1 MEKYIIELVLGTV
14 ENINL
19 KKEIIPLN
27 IFTLQQII
35 TFINEDSNYIFP
47 DNFLDLWD
55 VFKVELQKYRISAHN
70 KVSFIITSA
79 QVKKVQNI
87 VKPFKDMIQNTIARH
102 NSIFRY
108 SHQVSDPTE
117 MSEYLFKYNEKSQ
130 QKLMPYTYQ
139 NFLLEKAH
147 QNEFERSSEMER
159 WRLEDEARKYQ
170 EIEELRQEELR
181 QEELRQEELRQEELR
196 QEELRQQ
203 LAIEKEKEDYEK
215 LCLDFYKHNIKN
227 RSNTYCLF
235 HIHPYKVCNMKST
248 GKKCG
253 FKHEYPPIELLKE
266 PKKSMKRSNSK

>member
-1 MEKYIIELVLGTV
+1 MEKHIIELVLGTV

-87 VKPFKDMIQNTIARH
+87 VKPFKDMIQNTMVRH

-130 QKLMPYTYQ
+130 QNLIPYTYQ
-139 NFLLEKAH
+139 DFLLEKAH
-147 QNEFERSSEMER
+147 QNELERSSEMER

-170 EIEELRQEELR
+170 EI
-181 QEELRQEELRQEELR
+181 EELRQEELR

-227 RSNTYCLF
+227 RSNKYCLF
-235 HIHPYKVCNMKST
+235 HIHPYKVCNMKSS
-248 GKKCG
+248 GKQCG
-253 FKHEYPPIELLKE
+253 FKHEFPPIELLKA